1 MQNEKIAFNSPFM
14 LAKLPKSSP
23 VLLAFSGGADSSALL
38 HLLANDAKINGY
50 PLFAAHFN
58 HKIRGEEA
66 LRDLE
71 FCRTKAKEYAIPF
84 FEGEAD
90 VPALAKD
97 HGASLEA
104 EAREQRYSF
113 FARIMR
119 ENGIPILVTAHHA
132 GDLVESVMLHL
143 LRGSGISGLCGI
155 APSRP
160 FDDGFTLVR
169 PLLECEKEDILDYCK
184 ENGIEFVTDS
194 TNLDT
199 SYQRNAVRAHITPKM
214 RELQPKLSSVIGRMC
229 SNLKSADDFLEQ
241 SALEYIENECSD
253 GGIPLS
259 SFNQIHPAKKARI
272 LSLCFAKKSKKML
285 EYTHIDA
292 LISLC
297 ERATP
302 HSRLSLPDGIR
313 AQIKDKKLIF
323 VSDTC
328 EEKCENFEI
337 PFFEGKASLFD
348 GEITISVEKC
358 VRSDEAFKKCDKK
371 ELIIPI
377 KSDNINNT
385 LFFRNRRQG
394 DVIHL
399 CGMSKKVKKLLCDKK
414 IPLDLRDK
422 IPVLC
427 SDKEILWIPL
437 ACECDSLKKDKIKV
451 GEEFFRIK
459 TEFQNL

>member
-1 MQNEKIAFNSPFM
+1 MQNEKIAFDSPFM

-38 HLLANDAKINGY
+38 HLLANDAKVNGY

-71 FCRTKAKEYAIPF
+71 FCRAKSKEYGIPF

-90 VPALAKD
+90 VPTLAKQ

-113 FARIMR
+113 FAKVMR
-119 ENGIPILVTAHHA
+119 ENGIPMLVTAHHA

-143 LRGSGISGLCGI
+143 LRGSGLSGLCGI

-184 ENGIEFVTDS
+184 ENGIDFVTDS

-199 SYQRNAVRAHITPKM
+199 SYQRNAVRACITPKM
-214 RELQPKLSSVIGRMC
+214 RELQPELSKVVGRMC
-229 SNLKSADDFLEQ
+229 SSLKSADDFLSQ

-253 GGIPLS
+253 SGIPLS
-259 SFNQIHPAKKARI
+259 SFNQLHPAKKAKV

-285 EYTHIDA
+285 EHTHIDA

-302 HSRLSLPDGIR
+302 HSRLSLPDSIR
-313 AQIKDKKLIF
+313 AQIEDKNLIF
-323 VSDTC
+323 VLDAR

-337 PFFEGKASLFD
+337 PFFEGTVSLFD
-348 GEITISVEKC
+348 GRITISVEKC
-358 VRSDEAFKKCDKK
+358 VRSDETFKKCDKK

-377 KSDNINNT
+377 KSDNINNV

-394 DVIHL
+394 DTIRS
-399 CGMSKKVKKLLCDKK
+399 CGMSKKLKKLLCDKH

-422 IPVLC
+422 LPILC

-437 ACECDSLKKDKIKV
+437 VCECDLLKKDKINL
-451 GEEFFRIK
+451 GDEFFRIK
-459 TEFQNL
+459 TEFYNL